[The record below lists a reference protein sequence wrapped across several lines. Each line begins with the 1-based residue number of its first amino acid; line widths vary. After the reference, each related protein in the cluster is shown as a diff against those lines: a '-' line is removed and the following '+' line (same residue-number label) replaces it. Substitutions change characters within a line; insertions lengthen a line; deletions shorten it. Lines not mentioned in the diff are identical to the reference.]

1 MASDATPQA
10 IGEHDDLKPI
20 HARGLHTTMF
30 DYNR

>member
-20 HARGLHTTMF
+20 HAGVALRGDF
-30 DYNR
+30 